1 MKTIDTTPQGA
12 RSKSI
17 SDDIQAFLEQGGRV
31 ETIPAGASSKPL
43 KAFTFGHRE
52 LSEQSWES
60 RGRTIRAATPVLP
73 ARR

>member
-1 MKTIDTTPQGA
+1 MKTIDTAPQGA

-17 SDDIQAFLEQGGRV
+17 SDDIQAFLEKGGRV
-31 ETIPAGASSKPL
+31 ETIPAGASSRPL
-43 KAFTFGHRE
+43 KAFGHRE

-60 RGRTIRAATPVLP
+60 RGRIIRAATPILP